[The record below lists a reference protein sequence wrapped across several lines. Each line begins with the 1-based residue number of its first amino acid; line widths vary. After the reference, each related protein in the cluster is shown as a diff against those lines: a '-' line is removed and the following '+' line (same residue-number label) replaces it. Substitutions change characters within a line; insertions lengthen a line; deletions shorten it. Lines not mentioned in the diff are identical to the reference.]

1 MIVCKITINKEKD
14 IEYNKTFN
22 KIMELGDFI
31 ISGDNESYV
40 IYLASTQEEVDED
53 YLKKLL
59 RKGKLDGLIHT
70 YGENDVLDLDS
81 YTNQWLLNNL
91 DKQVRILIEKE
102 QQPVLQQID
111 RRLDLLDRLADEM
124 NAIIEKNKHQEEAKQ
139 EGDSQEDK
147 KENN

>member
-1 MIVCKITINKEKD
+1 MIVCKITVNKEKD

-40 IYLASTQEEVDED
+40 IYLASTKEEVDED

-59 RKGKLDGLIHT
+59 RKGKLNGLIHT
-70 YGENDVLDLDS
+70 YGEGDVLDLDS

-91 DKQVRILIEKE
+91 DKQVKILIEKE

-111 RRLDLLDRLADEM
+111 RRLALLDRLADEM
-124 NAIIEKNKHQEEAKQ
+124 NAIIEKNKQQEEK
-139 EGDSQEDK
+139 EGESQEDK